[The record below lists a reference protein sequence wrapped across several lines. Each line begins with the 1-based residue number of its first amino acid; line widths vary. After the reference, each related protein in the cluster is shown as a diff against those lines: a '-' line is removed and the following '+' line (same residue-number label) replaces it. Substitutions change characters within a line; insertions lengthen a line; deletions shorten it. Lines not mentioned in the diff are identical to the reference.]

1 MKGSRRQLRDELG
14 RVRGRGKSAVWELR
28 VHAGRHPVTKKPRYI
43 SRTVTGTAATA
54 DAKLAEL
61 VAEVS
66 GGRHE
71 GPDITFGSLLDRWLA
86 HATTLKGLSPTT
98 VREHKRTIDK
108 NIRPVLGDV
117 LLRDLDGKI
126 LDDFYVY
133 LMTRNEPKPLS
144 ASSVRRIHAV
154 IAAATK
160 QGVKWREIKEG
171 DDPAQAAT
179 APSVPD
185 STKKAPTVD
194 DVQRLIQTA
203 EVDDPDMAAFIA
215 LAAIT
220 GARRGELCG
229 LRWGDVN
236 EDLGTLSIERS
247 YAVVGGQH
255 IIKSTKTHGIR
266 RIALGEFGIEVLRV
280 QRARLEARAA
290 EAGMEVTDETPI
302 LTYDLVDP
310 ISPDTASHY
319 VRAVADTAG
328 VDTHLHA
335 LRHFA
340 ASEMIADGQDV
351 RTVAGRLGH
360 RDASTTLKVYAHV
373 QPQRDLEA
381 AESLGRSL
389 TVGGGA

>member
-1 MKGSRRQLRDELG
+1 
-14 RVRGRGKSAVWELR
+14 VWELR
-28 VHAGRHPVTKKPRYI
+28 VHAGRHPVTGKPRYI
-43 SRTVTGTAATA
+43 SRTVTGNAAAA

-61 VAEVS
+61 VAEVT

-86 HATTLKGLSPTT
+86 HATTIKGLSPTT
-98 VREHKRTIDK
+98 VREHKRTIDR

-117 LLRDLDGKI
+117 LLRDLDGKV
-126 LDDFYVY
+126 LDDFYVS
-133 LMTRNEPKPLS
+133 LMTRKDPKPLS
-144 ASSVRRIHAV
+144 ASSVRRLHAV

-160 QGVKWREIKEG
+160 QGVKWGEIKG
-171 DDPAQAAT
+171 QDPAQAAT
-179 APSVPD
+179 APSVP
-185 STKKAPTVD
+185 SAAKGVPTVEE
-194 DVQRLIQTA
+194 VQLLIETA
-203 EVDDPDMAAFIA
+203 EQDDPDMAAFIA

-247 YAVVGGQH
+247 YAVVDGEH
-255 IIKSTKTHGIR
+255 IFKSTKTHGVR
-266 RIALGEFGIEVLRV
+266 RIALGEFGLEVLRR
-280 QRARLEARAA
+280 QRIRLEDRA
-290 EAGMEVTDETPI
+290 EDGGFELTDETPI

-319 VRAVADTAG
+319 VRAIAETAG

-340 ASEMIADGQDV
+340 ASAMIGDGQDV

-360 RDASTTLKVYAHV
+360 ADASTTLKVYAHV
-373 QPQRDLEA
+373 LPQRDLAA

-389 TVGGGA
+389 TPGGA